1 MGSIVSIEDVRSARA
16 RQPGAG
22 PKKTFFNRQEL
33 FQLLD
38 LYSRRVM
45 SGEWRDYAIDHDAT
59 RATFSV
65 FRHTADRPEF
75 SITKLAGGGGK
86 GRSQYVLRDGAT
98 KLKQSPFLGEVIAT
112 LNKRLRVV
120 WTNG

>member
-65 FRHTADRPEF
+65 FRHTADRPEY
-75 SITKLAGGGGK
+75 SITKLAAGGGK
-86 GRSQYVLRDGAT
+86 GRSLFVLRDGSA
-98 KLKQSPFLGEVIAT
+98 KLKQSPFLGEVIAA

>member
-1 MGSIVSIEDVRSARA
+1 MGSVVSIEDVRSARA

-22 PKKTFFNRQEL
+22 PKKTFFNRHEL

-45 SGEWRDYAIDHDAT
+45 TGEWRDYAIDHDAT

-65 FRHTADRPEF
+65 FRHTADRPEY
-75 SITKLAGGGGK
+75 SITKLSAGGK
-86 GRSQYVLRDGAT
+86 GRSQFVLRDGSK
-98 KLKQSPFLGEVIAT
+98 KLKQSPSLGEVIAT

>member
-1 MGSIVSIEDVRSARA
+1 MGSVVSIEDVRSARA

-45 SGEWRDYAIDHDAT
+45 TGEWRDYAIDHDAT

-65 FRHTADRPEF
+65 FRHTADRPEY
-75 SITKLAGGGGK
+75 SITKLAAAGK
-86 GRSQYVLRDGAT
+86 SRSLFVLRDNAR
-98 KLKQSPFLGEVIAT
+98 KLKQSASLDEVIAA

-120 WTNG
+120 WTNN